1 MRIEQRED
9 IVIIDG
15 LEISGTIQ
23 KKSTMPELSKF
34 HHL

>member
-23 KKSTMPELSKF
+23 KSTMPELSKF

>member
-9 IVIIDG
+9 IVVIDG

-23 KKSTMPELSKF
+23 KSTMLELSKC